1 MRVYVEPRFDMT
13 TDTGEGGIKQVIRHV
28 TPYLE
33 AAGIEFVDTPAAA
46 HLTWYHATPY
56 ATTRHWLEQHPEQP
70 VVCSMHGLYW
80 AEYDWDQG
88 SLDANA
94 DVIEGMRLADVVT
107 APSQWVADAVHR
119 GILHDVRVVPH
130 GVDLAEFAPPEDGH
144 DAYVLYDKTRVDPVC
159 DPTPVIE
166 LARRMPDVKFVMTG
180 DPPVALPNVMALGR
194 LPYEQAA
201 ELTRNAAVYLCV
213 TRETFGLATLQAMA
227 CGVPV
232 VGYRYGGQA
241 EICPTREHGGWLT
254 EPGDIEG
261 LVKGVGTGIAHRDV
275 LSAAARVRAKE
286 YTWQRAADGYL
297 AAMQAAIDAHA
308 SKVRCTVITTA
319 YNAERTVGRTIASV
333 LKALGP
339 DDEYIIVD
347 DASTDGTRKRIADLH
362 RDERITFIAR
372 TENGYLAQARN
383 DALRIARGR
392 YVTCLDADDELP
404 PDALNT
410 LAGELDKDRTCQ
422 IAYGKVYFMGDYPNT
437 NGTIDERPEEY
448 TDAQGRSLG
457 PGRSQWPF
465 PYDPAVQLQGSN
477 VTCMPYSAMVRTAWL
492 KRAGGWRTRC
502 RTGEDIDLWM
512 RLVAFGAR
520 PKMVTEADCLIYHT
534 STTSMSITHRLP
546 DWGKW
551 YPWTEAAGQV
561 CMPPWGIAAA
571 NGRQR
576 AWPVGHQANATVTV
590 VIPCGPGH
598 DRYVLDAVDSVMAQT
613 YRRWRCIVVN
623 DTGQPLATR
632 LPAWVEIIEG
642 ASSIEAGAQGVATA
656 RNAGLA
662 AVATPYTVFLDADDW
677 LDRDALAYLVASLE
691 ARPDLAVVYPDYW
704 ERDPVP
710 DNSGTG
716 YVAYSYGTRK
726 ELPDWSCDEGA
737 KAGALYAITAIYRTE
752 ALRAVGGFDP
762 EAQAMACEDGDLQ
775 MALAYAG
782 YCAGH
787 LPRRAFVYA
796 RDRGSVAPWH
806 YGEEQVGK
814 FVGWL
819 RKKYEGK
826 KVACGSCGGGRVS
839 PPPMSPDGMAEPLVL
854 SGNMYEVEYTG
865 PMGGSFT
872 IRGAQ
877 SGMESIFQGKGSRAA
892 VLAEDVAFFDASPD
906 YTVHRSAA
914 PQAPDAQPSLT
925 VDGPPHGR
933 RAAVA

>member
-1 MRVYVEPRFDMT
+1 MKVYAEPRFDYT
-13 TDTGEGGIKQVIRHV
+13 QDHGEGGVKQVMRHV
-28 TPYLE
+28 MPVLE
-33 AAGIEFVDTPAAA
+33 TMGVEFVDTPDAADLIWC
-46 HLTWYHATPY
+46 HMSPY
-56 ATTRHWLEQHPEQP
+56 ATTRAWLGKHPEVP
-70 VVCSMHGLYW
+70 FVASCHGMYW
-80 AEYDWDQG
+80 AEYDWDNG

-94 DVIEGMRLADVVT
+94 DVIEGMRLADAVT
-107 APSQWVADAVHR
+107 VPSKWVADAVHR
-119 GILHDVRVVPH
+119 GILQDARVVPH
-130 GVDLAEFAPPEDGH
+130 GVDLEEFKPPADGH
-144 DAYVLYDKTRVDPVC
+144 DAYALYDKTRSDALV

-201 ELTRNAAVYLCV
+201 ELTRKAAVYLCV

-227 CGVPV
+227 AGVPV
-232 VGYRYGGQA
+232 VGYNFGGQA
-241 EICPTREHGGWLT
+241 EIVTEGGILVAPDNVEDLAKALLVVLANRE
-254 EPGDIEG
+254 
-261 LVKGVGTGIAHRDV
+261 V
-275 LSAAARVRAKE
+275 LSKQARQRAAE
-286 YTWQRAADGYL
+286 YTWHRAAEGYL

-372 TENGYLAQARN
+372 NENGYLAQARN
-383 DALRIARGR
+383 DALRVARGR

-404 PDALNT
+404 EHALDT

-448 TDAQGRSLG
+448 GHG

-465 PYDPAVQLQGSN
+465 PYDPAIQLQGSN
-477 VTCMPYSAMVRTAWL
+477 VTCMPYSSMVRTAWL

-512 RLVAFGAR
+512 RLVSFGAR
-520 PKMVTEADCLIYHT
+520 PRMVTEADCLIYHT

-561 CMPPWGIAAA
+561 CMPPWGIAAS

-576 AWPVGHQANATVTV
+576 AWPVGHQASATVTV

-632 LPAWVEIIEG
+632 LPAWVETIEG
-642 ASSIEAGAQGVATA
+642 AVTSIDGLGTQGVAAA

-662 AVATPYTVFLDADDW
+662 AVVTPYTVFLDADDW
-677 LDRDALAYLVASLE
+677 LDRDALAYLVASLD
-691 ARPDLAVVYPDYW
+691 ARTDLAVVYPDYW

-710 DNSGTG
+710 DTSGTG
-716 YVAYSYGTRK
+716 RVTYTYGTRK

-762 EAQAMACEDGDLQ
+762 EAQAQACEDGDLQ

-819 RKKYEGK
+819 QKKYEGK
-826 KVACGSCGGGRVS
+826 QVACGSCGGGRVS

-892 VLAEDVAFFDASPD
+892 VLAEDVGFFDASPD

-914 PQAPDAQPSLT
+914 PQEPDAKPALT